1 MKIMKDMHSQAVRH
15 VQTAKHEHKSFE
27 KLVQSERVNIKEQ
40 EMQHLLKEITEQ
52 GEKLARFQSFRDLAK
67 YKRLVK
73 GFLEK
78 AVDKGLDLEKSYHF
92 SFDDEGKQMSIVKKV
107 DEKLVELTEEVM
119 EQEKKSL
126 HLLDIVGEI
135 KGLLINL
142 YT

>member
-1 MKIMKDMHSQAVRH
+1 MKITKEMHSQAVRQVRTATH
-15 VQTAKHEHKSFE
+15 DKQTFE
-27 KLVQSERVNIKEQ
+27 KLVQSQRSSIKEQ

-52 GEKLARFQSFRDLAK
+52 GEKLARFHSFRDLAR

-78 AVDKGLDLEKSYHF
+78 AVDQGLDLDKSYHF
-92 SFDDEGKQMSIVKKV
+92 SFDDQAKPMSIVKKV

-119 EQEKKSL
+119 DQEKKSI